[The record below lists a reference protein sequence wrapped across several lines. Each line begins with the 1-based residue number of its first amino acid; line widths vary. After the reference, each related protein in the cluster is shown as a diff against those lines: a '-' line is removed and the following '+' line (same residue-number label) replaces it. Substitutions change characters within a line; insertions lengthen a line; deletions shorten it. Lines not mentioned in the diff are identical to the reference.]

1 MQVLRCPA
9 RSLHD
14 DPTAHL
20 TYDRNNKTL
29 KLERRHSLSI
39 KLLRLVLLWALAVGV
54 VLSMGQIAYDLR
66 KESHM
71 IDSNAEQILA
81 MSQDPATQAVYS
93 LDREMA
99 MQVIGGLFEHEAVRY
114 AAIGHPDETQLA
126 SRERPLKSAPYRK
139 ITDWL
144 FGVEQQYSV
153 GLYGRAPYKEY
164 YGDLRITLD
173 TAPYGED
180 FLQSS
185 LIILLSGV
193 LRAMAMAF
201 VLYLLYHI
209 LLTRPLAGIIDRIA
223 NINPDQPGKM
233 HIPMLPGQEKNEL
246 GLWISKA
253 NELLESIE
261 RNSSRRREAEANLL
275 HMAQHDHLTGLP
287 NRSMLQEQLSRIL
300 ADAGRRQRGV
310 AVLCCGLD
318 DFKEINEQFSYQSG
332 DSLLVTVADR
342 LRANS
347 GRLGSLARLGGDQ
360 FALVQTGVG
369 EPYEAAELAQTI
381 LDDLSRPFEV
391 GEHTVS
397 LRATIGI
404 TLFPDDGDDA
414 EKLLQKAEQTMMLAK
429 ARSRNR
435 YQFYIASLDSEMRVR
450 RELDKELR
458 GALERNEF
466 HLTYQPQVSYATHE
480 VVGVEALLRWQHPE
494 RGLVPPDLFIPLAEQ
509 NGIIISIG
517 EWVLDQACKQLR
529 VWHDQGFSELRM
541 AVNLSTVQLH
551 HSELS
556 RVVTNLMQR
565 YKLPA
570 HCLEMEVT
578 ETGLMEDIAAA
589 ASHLN
594 SLKKA
599 GVLIAIDDFGT
610 GYSSLSYLRGLPLDK
625 IKIDKSFV
633 QDVLVDEDDATIV
646 RAIIQL
652 GRSLNMEVIAE
663 GVESAEQEAY
673 VIAQGCNE
681 GQGYYY
687 SRPLSPEAFEVWI
700 RQYQA
705 KAKTALNS
713 SENSSS

>member
-1 MQVLRCPA
+1 
-9 RSLHD
+9 
-14 DPTAHL
+14 
-20 TYDRNNKTL
+20 L

-39 KLLRLVLLWALAVGV
+39 KLLRLVLLWALLVGLI
-54 VLSMGQIAYDLR
+54 LSLGQIAFDLR
-66 KESHM
+66 KERQQ
-71 IDSNAEQILA
+71 IDQTAEQILA

-99 MQVIGGLFEHEAVRY
+99 LQVIGGLFEHPAVRF
-114 AAIGHPDETQLA
+114 ASIGHPDETQLA
-126 SRERPLKSAPYRK
+126 SRERPLIESPLRSV
-139 ITDWL
+139 TDWL
-144 FGVEQQYSV
+144 FGVEQHYSV
-153 GLYGRAPYKEY
+153 ALFGREPYNEY
-164 YGDLRITLD
+164 YGDLRIVLD

-185 LIILLSGV
+185 LVILVSGI
-193 LRAMAMAF
+193 LRAVAMALA
-201 VLYLLYHI
+201 LYLLYHF
-209 LLTRPLAGIIDRIA
+209 LLTKPLAGIIDRISD
-223 NINPDQPGKM
+223 INPDHPGKM
-233 HIPMLPGQEKNEL
+233 HIPMLPGQERNEL
-246 GLWISKA
+246 GLWINKA

-261 RNSSRRREAEANLL
+261 RNSNRRREAEANLL

-300 ADAGRRQRGV
+300 GDAGRRQRGV

-360 FALVQTGVG
+360 FALVQTGVS

-381 LDDLSRPFEV
+381 LDDLGRPFEI
-391 GEHTVS
+391 GDHTVS

-404 TLFPDDGDDA
+404 TLFPDDGDNA

-466 HLTYQPQVSYATHE
+466 HLVYQPQIAFDDHR
-480 VVGVEALLRWQHPE
+480 VVGVEALVRWHHPE

-509 NGIIISIG
+509 NGSIIEIG
-517 EWVLDQACKQLR
+517 EWVLDQSCRQLR
-529 VWHDQGFSELRM
+529 IWHDSGMTELRM

-556 RVVTNLMQR
+556 RVVTNLIQR
-565 YKLPA
+565 YKLPPR
-570 HCLEMEVT
+570 CLEMEVT
-578 ETGLMEDIAAA
+578 ETGLMEDISAAA
-589 ASHLN
+589 GHLN

-599 GVLIAIDDFGT
+599 GVQIAIDDFGT

-625 IKIDKSFV
+625 IKIDRSFV
-633 QDVLVDEDDATIV
+633 QDVLIDEDDATIV

-652 GRSLNMEVIAE
+652 GRSLNMQVIAE

-673 VIAQGCNE
+673 IIAQGCNE

-687 SRPLSPEAFEVWI
+687 SRPLSATAFTDWLHAYEG
-700 RQYQA
+700 A
-705 KAKTALNS
+705 SNKARR
-713 SENSSS
+713 SELS

>member
-1 MQVLRCPA
+1 
-9 RSLHD
+9 
-14 DPTAHL
+14 
-20 TYDRNNKTL
+20 L

-39 KLLRLVLLWALAVGV
+39 KLLRLVLLWALLVGLI
-54 VLSMGQIAYDLR
+54 LSLGQIAFDLR
-66 KESHM
+66 KERQQ
-71 IDSNAEQILA
+71 IDQTAEQILA

-99 MQVIGGLFEHEAVRY
+99 LQVIGGLFEHPAVRF
-114 AAIGHPDETQLA
+114 ASIGHPDETQLA
-126 SRERPLKSAPYRK
+126 SRERPLIESPLRSV
-139 ITDWL
+139 TDWL
-144 FGVEQQYSV
+144 FGVEQHYSV
-153 GLYGRAPYKEY
+153 ALFGREPYNEY
-164 YGDLRITLD
+164 YGDLRIVLD

-185 LIILLSGV
+185 LVILVSGI
-193 LRAMAMAF
+193 LRAVAMAMA
-201 VLYLLYHI
+201 LYLLYHF
-209 LLTRPLAGIIDRIA
+209 LLTKPLAGIIDRISD
-223 NINPDQPGKM
+223 INPDHPGKM
-233 HIPMLPGQEKNEL
+233 HIPMLPGQERNEL
-246 GLWISKA
+246 GLWINKA

-261 RNSSRRREAEANLL
+261 RNSNRRREAEANLL

-300 ADAGRRQRGV
+300 GDAGRRQRGV

-360 FALVQTGVG
+360 FALVQTGVS

-381 LDDLSRPFEV
+381 LDDLGRPFEI
-391 GEHTVS
+391 GDHTVS

-404 TLFPDDGDDA
+404 TLFPDDGDNA

-466 HLTYQPQVSYATHE
+466 HLVYQPQIAFDDHR
-480 VVGVEALLRWQHPE
+480 VVGVEALVRWHHPE

-509 NGIIISIG
+509 NGSIIEIG
-517 EWVLDQACKQLR
+517 EWVLDQSCRQLR
-529 VWHDQGFSELRM
+529 IWHDSGMTELRM

-556 RVVTNLMQR
+556 RVVTNLIQR
-565 YKLPA
+565 YKLPPR
-570 HCLEMEVT
+570 CLEMEVT
-578 ETGLMEDIAAA
+578 ETGLMEDISAAA
-589 ASHLN
+589 GHLN

-599 GVLIAIDDFGT
+599 GVQIAIDDFGT

-625 IKIDKSFV
+625 IKIDRSFV
-633 QDVLVDEDDATIV
+633 QDVLIDEDDATIV

-652 GRSLNMEVIAE
+652 GRSLNMQVIAE

-673 VIAQGCNE
+673 IIAQGCNE

-687 SRPLSPEAFEVWI
+687 SRPLSATAFTDWLHAYEG
-700 RQYQA
+700 A
-705 KAKTALNS
+705 SNKARR
-713 SENSSS
+713 SELS

>member
-1 MQVLRCPA
+1 MLRSRA
-9 RSLHD
+9 WSLHD
-14 DPTAHL
+14 EFSAQL

-39 KLLRLVLLWALAVGV
+39 KLLRLVLLWALVVGV
-54 VLSMGQIAYDLR
+54 VLSLGQIAYDLR
-66 KESHM
+66 KERKL

-99 MQVIGGLFEHEAVRY
+99 LQVIGGLFEHEAVRY
-114 AAIGHPDETQLA
+114 AAIGHPDESQLA
-126 SRERPLKSAPYRK
+126 SRERPLQDSPYRAL
-139 ITDWL
+139 TDWL
-144 FGVEQQYSV
+144 FGIEQQYSV
-153 GLYGRAPYKEY
+153 GLYGREPYNEY

-173 TAPYGED
+173 TAPYGDD

-201 VLYLLYHI
+201 ALYLLYHV
-209 LLTRPLAGIIDRIA
+209 LLTKPLAGIIDRIA
-223 NINPDQPGKM
+223 DINPDHPGKM

-246 GLWISKA
+246 GLWIRKA

-381 LDDLSRPFEV
+381 LDDLGRPFDL

-404 TLFPDDGDDA
+404 TLFPDDGDNA

-466 HLTYQPQVSYATHE
+466 HLTYQPQVSYETHE

-529 VWHDQGFSELRM
+529 AWHDQGFDGLRM

-565 YKLPA
+565 YQLPA

-687 SRPLSPEAFEVWI
+687 SRPLTAAAFGDWI
-700 RQYQA
+700 RQYRA
-705 KAKTALNS
+705 KPRIPRNT
-713 SENSSS
+713 SELS

>member
-1 MQVLRCPA
+1 M
-9 RSLHD
+9 
-14 DPTAHL
+14 
-20 TYDRNNKTL
+20 
-29 KLERRHSLSI
+29 
-39 KLLRLVLLWALAVGV
+39 
-54 VLSMGQIAYDLR
+54 
-66 KESHM
+66 
-71 IDSNAEQILA
+71 
-81 MSQDPATQAVYS
+81 
-93 LDREMA
+93 
-99 MQVIGGLFEHEAVRY
+99 
-114 AAIGHPDETQLA
+114 
-126 SRERPLKSAPYRK
+126 
-139 ITDWL
+139 
-144 FGVEQQYSV
+144 
-153 GLYGRAPYKEY
+153 
-164 YGDLRITLD
+164 
-173 TAPYGED
+173 
-180 FLQSS
+180 
-185 LIILLSGV
+185 
-193 LRAMAMAF
+193 
-201 VLYLLYHI
+201 
-209 LLTRPLAGIIDRIA
+209 
-223 NINPDQPGKM
+223 
-233 HIPMLPGQEKNEL
+233 
-246 GLWISKA
+246 
-253 NELLESIE
+253 
-261 RNSSRRREAEANLL
+261 
-275 HMAQHDHLTGLP
+275 
-287 NRSMLQEQLSRIL
+287 
-300 ADAGRRQRGV
+300 
-310 AVLCCGLD
+310 
-318 DFKEINEQFSYQSG
+318 
-332 DSLLVTVADR
+332 
-342 LRANS
+342 
-347 GRLGSLARLGGDQ
+347 
-360 FALVQTGVG
+360 
-369 EPYEAAELAQTI
+369 
-381 LDDLSRPFEV
+381 
-391 GEHTVS
+391 
-397 LRATIGI
+397 
-404 TLFPDDGDDA
+404 
-414 EKLLQKAEQTMMLAK
+414 
-429 ARSRNR
+429 
-435 YQFYIASLDSEMRVR
+435 
-450 RELDKELR
+450 
-458 GALERNEF
+458 
-466 HLTYQPQVSYATHE
+466 
-480 VVGVEALLRWQHPE
+480 
-494 RGLVPPDLFIPLAEQ
+494 PPDLFIPLAEQ

-578 ETGLMEDIAAA
+578 ETGLMEDIATA

>member
-1 MQVLRCPA
+1 
-9 RSLHD
+9 
-14 DPTAHL
+14 
-20 TYDRNNKTL
+20 L

-39 KLLRLVLLWALAVGV
+39 KLLRLVLLWALLVGLI
-54 VLSMGQIAYDLR
+54 LSLGQIAFDLR
-66 KESHM
+66 KERQQ
-71 IDSNAEQILA
+71 IDQTAEQILA

-99 MQVIGGLFEHEAVRY
+99 LQVIGDLFEHPAVRF
-114 AAIGHPDETQLA
+114 ASIGHPDETQLA
-126 SRERPLKSAPYRK
+126 SRERPLIESPLRSV
-139 ITDWL
+139 TDWL
-144 FGVEQQYSV
+144 FGVEQHYSV
-153 GLYGRAPYKEY
+153 ALFGREPYNEY
-164 YGDLRITLD
+164 YGDLRIVLD

-185 LIILLSGV
+185 LVILVSGI
-193 LRAMAMAF
+193 LRAVAMAMA
-201 VLYLLYHI
+201 LYLLYHF
-209 LLTRPLAGIIDRIA
+209 LLTKPLAGIIDRISD
-223 NINPDQPGKM
+223 INPDHRGKM
-233 HIPMLPGQEKNEL
+233 HIPMLPGQERNEL
-246 GLWISKA
+246 GLWINKA

-261 RNSSRRREAEANLL
+261 RNSNRRREAEANLL

-300 ADAGRRQRGV
+300 GDAGRRQRGV

-360 FALVQTGVG
+360 FALVQTGVS

-381 LDDLSRPFEV
+381 LDDLGRPFEI
-391 GEHTVS
+391 GDHTVS

-404 TLFPDDGDDA
+404 TLFPDDGDNA

-466 HLTYQPQVSYATHE
+466 HLVYQPQIAFDDHR
-480 VVGVEALLRWQHPE
+480 VVGVEALVRWHHPE

-509 NGIIISIG
+509 NGSIIEIG
-517 EWVLDQACKQLR
+517 EWVLDQSCRQLR
-529 VWHDQGFSELRM
+529 IWHDSGMTELRM

-556 RVVTNLMQR
+556 RVVTNLIQR
-565 YKLPA
+565 YKLPPR
-570 HCLEMEVT
+570 CLEMEVT
-578 ETGLMEDIAAA
+578 ETGLMEDISAAA
-589 ASHLN
+589 GHLN

-599 GVLIAIDDFGT
+599 GVQIAIDDFGT

-625 IKIDKSFV
+625 IKIDRSFV
-633 QDVLVDEDDATIV
+633 QDVLIDEDDATIV

-652 GRSLNMEVIAE
+652 GRSLNMQVIAE

-673 VIAQGCNE
+673 IIAQGCNE

-687 SRPLSPEAFEVWI
+687 SRPLSATAFTDWLHAYEG
-700 RQYQA
+700 A
-705 KAKTALNS
+705 SNKARR
-713 SENSSS
+713 SELS

>member
-1 MQVLRCPA
+1 
-9 RSLHD
+9 
-14 DPTAHL
+14 
-20 TYDRNNKTL
+20 L

-39 KLLRLVLLWALAVGV
+39 KLLRLVLLWALLVGLI
-54 VLSMGQIAYDLR
+54 LSLGQIAFDLR
-66 KESHM
+66 KERQQ
-71 IDSNAEQILA
+71 IDQTAEQILA

-99 MQVIGGLFEHEAVRY
+99 LQVIGGLFEHPAVRF
-114 AAIGHPDETQLA
+114 ASIGHPDETQLA
-126 SRERPLKSAPYRK
+126 SRERPLIESPLRSV
-139 ITDWL
+139 TDWL
-144 FGVEQQYSV
+144 FGVEQHYSV
-153 GLYGRAPYKEY
+153 ALFGREPYNEY
-164 YGDLRITLD
+164 YGDLRIVLD

-185 LIILLSGV
+185 LVILVSGI
-193 LRAMAMAF
+193 LRAVAMALA
-201 VLYLLYHI
+201 LYLLYHF
-209 LLTRPLAGIIDRIA
+209 LLTKPLAGIIDRISD
-223 NINPDQPGKM
+223 INPDHPGKM

-246 GLWISKA
+246 GLWINKA

-261 RNSSRRREAEANLL
+261 RNSNRRREAEANLL

-300 ADAGRRQRGV
+300 GDAGRRQRGV

-360 FALVQTGVG
+360 FALVQTGVS

-381 LDDLSRPFEV
+381 LDDLGRPFEI
-391 GEHTVS
+391 GDHTVS

-404 TLFPDDGDDA
+404 TLFPDDGDNA

-466 HLTYQPQVSYATHE
+466 HLVYQPQIAFDDHR
-480 VVGVEALLRWQHPE
+480 VVGVEALVRWHHPE

-509 NGIIISIG
+509 NGSIIEIG
-517 EWVLDQACKQLR
+517 EWVLDQSCRQLR
-529 VWHDQGFSELRM
+529 IWHDSGMTELRM

-556 RVVTNLMQR
+556 RVVTNLIQR
-565 YKLPA
+565 YKLPPR
-570 HCLEMEVT
+570 CLEMEVT
-578 ETGLMEDIAAA
+578 ETGLMEDISAAA
-589 ASHLN
+589 GHLN

-599 GVLIAIDDFGT
+599 GVQIAIDDFGT

-625 IKIDKSFV
+625 IKIDRSFV
-633 QDVLVDEDDATIV
+633 QDVLIDEDDATIV

-652 GRSLNMEVIAE
+652 GRSLNMQVIAE

-673 VIAQGCNE
+673 IIAQGCNE

-687 SRPLSPEAFEVWI
+687 SRPLSATAFTDWLHAYEG
-700 RQYQA
+700 A
-705 KAKTALNS
+705 SNKARR
-713 SENSSS
+713 SELS

>member
-1 MQVLRCPA
+1 M
-9 RSLHD
+9 
-14 DPTAHL
+14 
-20 TYDRNNKTL
+20 

-39 KLLRLVLLWALAVGV
+39 KLLRLVLLWALLVGLI
-54 VLSMGQIAYDLR
+54 LSLGQIAFDLR
-66 KESHM
+66 KERQQ
-71 IDSNAEQILA
+71 IDQTAEQILA

-99 MQVIGGLFEHEAVRY
+99 LQVIGGLFEHPAVRF
-114 AAIGHPDETQLA
+114 ASIGHPDETQLA
-126 SRERPLKSAPYRK
+126 SRERPLIESPLRSV
-139 ITDWL
+139 TDWL
-144 FGVEQQYSV
+144 FGVEQHYSV
-153 GLYGRAPYKEY
+153 ALFGREPYNEY
-164 YGDLRITLD
+164 YGDLRIVLD

-185 LIILLSGV
+185 LVILVSGI
-193 LRAMAMAF
+193 LRAVAMALA
-201 VLYLLYHI
+201 LYLLYHF
-209 LLTRPLAGIIDRIA
+209 LLTKPLAGIIDRISD
-223 NINPDQPGKM
+223 INPDHPGKM
-233 HIPMLPGQEKNEL
+233 HIPMLPGQERNEL
-246 GLWISKA
+246 GLWINKA

-261 RNSSRRREAEANLL
+261 RNSNRRREAEANLL

-300 ADAGRRQRGV
+300 GDAGRRQRGV

-360 FALVQTGVG
+360 FALVQTGVS

-381 LDDLSRPFEV
+381 LDDLGRPFEI
-391 GEHTVS
+391 GDHTVS

-404 TLFPDDGDDA
+404 TLFPDDGDNA

-466 HLTYQPQVSYATHE
+466 HLVYQPQIAYDDHR
-480 VVGVEALLRWQHPE
+480 VVGVEALLRWHHPE

-509 NGIIISIG
+509 NGSIIEIG
-517 EWVLDQACKQLR
+517 EWVLDQSCRQLR
-529 VWHDQGFSELRM
+529 IWHDSGMTELRM

-556 RVVTNLMQR
+556 RVVTNLIQR
-565 YKLPA
+565 YKLPPR
-570 HCLEMEVT
+570 CLEMEVT
-578 ETGLMEDIAAA
+578 ETGLMEDISAAA
-589 ASHLN
+589 GHLN

-599 GVLIAIDDFGT
+599 GVQIAIDDFGT

-625 IKIDKSFV
+625 IKIDRSFV
-633 QDVLVDEDDATIV
+633 QDVLIDEDDATIV

-652 GRSLNMEVIAE
+652 GRSLNMQVIAE

-673 VIAQGCNE
+673 IIAQGCNE

-687 SRPLSPEAFEVWI
+687 SRPLSATAFTDWLHA
-700 RQYQA
+700 YKGA
-705 KAKTALNS
+705 SNKARR
-713 SENSSS
+713 SELS

>member
-1 MQVLRCPA
+1 M
-9 RSLHD
+9 
-14 DPTAHL
+14 
-20 TYDRNNKTL
+20 

-39 KLLRLVLLWALAVGV
+39 KLLRLVLLWALVVGV

-66 KESHM
+66 KESQL

-99 MQVIGGLFEHEAVRY
+99 LQVIGGLFEHEAVRY

-126 SRERPLKSAPYRK
+126 SRERPLKDSPYRTL
-139 ITDWL
+139 TDWL

-153 GLYGRAPYKEY
+153 GLFGREPYNEY

-201 VLYLLYHI
+201 ALYLLYHI
-209 LLTRPLAGIIDRIA
+209 LLTKPLAGIIDRIA
-223 NINPDQPGKM
+223 DINPDHPGKM

-246 GLWISKA
+246 GLWIRKA

-287 NRSMLQEQLSRIL
+287 NRSMLQEQLARIL

-381 LDDLSRPFEV
+381 LDDLSRPFEL
-391 GEHTVS
+391 GDHTVS

-404 TLFPDDGDDA
+404 TLFPDDGDNA

-529 VWHDQGFSELRM
+529 EWHDQGFNELRM

-565 YKLPA
+565 YQLPA

-687 SRPLSPEAFEVWI
+687 SRPLSAAAFGDWI
-700 RQYQA
+700 VQYRA
-705 KAKTALNS
+705 ETSKTRSS
-713 SENSSS
+713 SEIS

>member
-1 MQVLRCPA
+1 
-9 RSLHD
+9 
-14 DPTAHL
+14 
-20 TYDRNNKTL
+20 L
-29 KLERRHSLSI
+29 KLERRHSLSV
-39 KLLRLVLLWALAVGV
+39 KLLRLVLLWALLVGV
-54 VLSMGQIAYDLR
+54 VLSLGQISFDLR
-66 KESHM
+66 KERQL
-71 IDSNAEQILA
+71 IDSTAEQILA

-99 MQVIGGLFEHEAVRY
+99 LQVIGGLFEHPAVRF
-114 AAIGHPDETQLA
+114 ASIGHPDETQLA
-126 SRERPLKSAPYRK
+126 SRERPLTQSPLRT

-144 FGVEQQYSV
+144 FGVEQHYSV
-153 GLYGRAPYKEY
+153 GLFGREPYNEY
-164 YGDLRITLD
+164 YGDLRIVLD
-173 TAPYGED
+173 TAHYGQD
-180 FLQSS
+180 FLQDS
-185 LIILLSGV
+185 LIILISGV
-193 LRAMAMAF
+193 LRALAMALA
-201 VLYLLYHI
+201 LYLLYHL
-209 LLTRPLAGIIDRIA
+209 LLTKPLAAIIERISD
-223 NINPDQPGKM
+223 INPDHPGKM

-246 GLWISKA
+246 GLWINKA

-287 NRSMLQEQLSRIL
+287 NRSMLQEQLGRIL

-310 AVLCCGLD
+310 AVLVCGLD

-360 FALVQTGVG
+360 FALVQTGVS

-381 LDDLSRPFEV
+381 LDDLGRTFEI
-391 GEHTVS
+391 GEHSVS

-404 TLFPDDGDDA
+404 TLFPDDGDNA

-458 GALERNEF
+458 GALDRNEF
-466 HLTYQPQVSYATHE
+466 HLVYQPQVSFDDHR
-480 VVGVEALLRWQHPE
+480 VVGVEALLRWHHPE

-509 NGIIISIG
+509 NGVIISIG
-517 EWVLDQACKQLR
+517 EWVLDQACRQLR
-529 VWHDQGFSELRM
+529 LWHDAGMSDLRM

-556 RVVTNLMQR
+556 RMVTNLIQR
-565 YKLPA
+565 YKLPPR
-570 HCLEMEVT
+570 CLEMEVT

-589 ASHLN
+589 AGHLN

-599 GVLIAIDDFGT
+599 GVQIAIDDFGT

-625 IKIDKSFV
+625 IKIDRSFV

-652 GRSLNMEVIAE
+652 GRSLNMQVIAE

-673 VIAQGCNE
+673 ITAQGCNE

-687 SRPLSPEAFEVWI
+687 SRPLSASAFNDWI
-700 RQYQA
+700 RSYNASKRQHQV
-705 KAKTALNS
+705 S
-713 SENSSS
+713 Q

>member
-1 MQVLRCPA
+1 M
-9 RSLHD
+9 
-14 DPTAHL
+14 
-20 TYDRNNKTL
+20 

-39 KLLRLVLLWALAVGV
+39 KLLRLVLLWALVVGV

-66 KESHM
+66 KERQL

-99 MQVIGGLFEHEAVRY
+99 LQVIGGLFEHQAVRY

-126 SRERPLKSAPYRK
+126 GRERPLKDAPYRTL
-139 ITDWL
+139 TDWL

-153 GLYGRAPYKEY
+153 GLYGREPYNEY

-185 LIILLSGV
+185 LIIMLSGV

-201 VLYLLYHI
+201 ALYLLYHV

-223 NINPDQPGKM
+223 DINPDHPGKM

-246 GLWISKA
+246 GLWIRKA

-261 RNSSRRREAEANLL
+261 RNSNRRREAEANLL

-381 LDDLSRPFEV
+381 LDDLSRPFEL
-391 GEHTVS
+391 GDHTVS

-404 TLFPDDGDDA
+404 TLFPDDGDNA

-529 VWHDQGFSELRM
+529 EWHDQGFKELRM

-565 YKLPA
+565 YQLPA

-687 SRPLSPEAFEVWI
+687 SRPLSADAFRDWI
-700 RQYQA
+700 VQYRA
-705 KAKTALNS
+705 RASKTRSS
-713 SENSSS
+713 SEIS

>member
-1 MQVLRCPA
+1 M
-9 RSLHD
+9 
-14 DPTAHL
+14 
-20 TYDRNNKTL
+20 
-29 KLERRHSLSI
+29 
-39 KLLRLVLLWALAVGV
+39 
-54 VLSMGQIAYDLR
+54 
-66 KESHM
+66 
-71 IDSNAEQILA
+71 
-81 MSQDPATQAVYS
+81 
-93 LDREMA
+93 
-99 MQVIGGLFEHEAVRY
+99 
-114 AAIGHPDETQLA
+114 
-126 SRERPLKSAPYRK
+126 
-139 ITDWL
+139 

-480 VVGVEALLRWQHPE
+480 FVGVEALLRWQHPE

>member
-1 MQVLRCPA
+1 
-9 RSLHD
+9 
-14 DPTAHL
+14 
-20 TYDRNNKTL
+20 L

-404 TLFPDDGDDA
+404 TLFPDNGDDA

-705 KAKTALNS
+705 KAKTAFNS

>member
-1 MQVLRCPA
+1 M
-9 RSLHD
+9 
-14 DPTAHL
+14 
-20 TYDRNNKTL
+20 

-39 KLLRLVLLWALAVGV
+39 KLLRLVLLWALVVGV

-66 KESHM
+66 KESQL

-99 MQVIGGLFEHEAVRY
+99 LQVIGGLFEHEAVRY

-126 SRERPLKSAPYRK
+126 SRERPLKDSPYRTL
-139 ITDWL
+139 TDWL

-153 GLYGRAPYKEY
+153 GLFGREPYNEY

-201 VLYLLYHI
+201 ALYLLYHI
-209 LLTRPLAGIIDRIA
+209 LLTKPLAGIIDRIA
-223 NINPDQPGKM
+223 DINPDHPGKM

-246 GLWISKA
+246 GLWIRKA

-287 NRSMLQEQLSRIL
+287 NRSMLQEQLARIL

-381 LDDLSRPFEV
+381 LDDLSRPFEL
-391 GEHTVS
+391 GDHTVS

-404 TLFPDDGDDA
+404 TLFPDDGDNA

-529 VWHDQGFSELRM
+529 EWHDQGFNELRM

-565 YKLPA
+565 YQLPA

-687 SRPLSPEAFEVWI
+687 SRPLSAAAFGDWI
-700 RQYQA
+700 VQYR
-705 KAKTALNS
+705 AKTSKTRSS
-713 SENSSS
+713 SEIS

>member
-1 MQVLRCPA
+1 M
-9 RSLHD
+9 
-14 DPTAHL
+14 
-20 TYDRNNKTL
+20 

>member
-1 MQVLRCPA
+1 
-9 RSLHD
+9 
-14 DPTAHL
+14 
-20 TYDRNNKTL
+20 L

-39 KLLRLVLLWALAVGV
+39 KLLRLVLLWALLVGLI
-54 VLSMGQIAYDLR
+54 LSLGQIAFDLR
-66 KESHM
+66 KERQQ
-71 IDSNAEQILA
+71 IDRTAEQILA

-99 MQVIGGLFEHEAVRY
+99 LQVIGGLFEHPAVRF
-114 AAIGHPDETQLA
+114 ASIGHPDETQLA
-126 SRERPLKSAPYRK
+126 SRERPLIESPLRSV
-139 ITDWL
+139 TDWL
-144 FGVEQQYSV
+144 FGVEQHYSV
-153 GLYGRAPYKEY
+153 ALFGREPYNEY
-164 YGDLRITLD
+164 YGDLRIVLD

-185 LIILLSGV
+185 LVILVSGI
-193 LRAMAMAF
+193 LRAVAMALA
-201 VLYLLYHI
+201 LYLLYHF
-209 LLTRPLAGIIDRIA
+209 LLTKPLAGIIDRISD
-223 NINPDQPGKM
+223 INPDHPGKM
-233 HIPMLPGQEKNEL
+233 HIPMLPGQERNEL
-246 GLWISKA
+246 GLWINKA

-261 RNSSRRREAEANLL
+261 RNSNRRREAEANLL

-300 ADAGRRQRGV
+300 GDAGRRQRGV

-360 FALVQTGVG
+360 FALVQTGVS

-381 LDDLSRPFEV
+381 LDDLGRPFEI
-391 GEHTVS
+391 GDHTVS

-404 TLFPDDGDDA
+404 TLFPDDGDNA

-466 HLTYQPQVSYATHE
+466 HLVYQPQIAFDDHR
-480 VVGVEALLRWQHPE
+480 VVGVEALVRWHHPE

-509 NGIIISIG
+509 NGSIIEIG
-517 EWVLDQACKQLR
+517 EWVLDQSCRQLR
-529 VWHDQGFSELRM
+529 IWHDSGMTELRM

-556 RVVTNLMQR
+556 RVVTNLIQR
-565 YKLPA
+565 YKLPPR
-570 HCLEMEVT
+570 CLEMEVT
-578 ETGLMEDIAAA
+578 ETGLMEDISAATG
-589 ASHLN
+589 HLN

-599 GVLIAIDDFGT
+599 GVQIAIDDFGT

-625 IKIDKSFV
+625 IKIDRSFV
-633 QDVLVDEDDATIV
+633 QDVLIDEDDATIV

-652 GRSLNMEVIAE
+652 GHSLNMQVIAE

-673 VIAQGCNE
+673 IIAQGCNE

-687 SRPLSPEAFEVWI
+687 SRPLSATAFTDWLHAYEG
-700 RQYQA
+700 A
-705 KAKTALNS
+705 SNKARR
-713 SENSSS
+713 SELS

>member
-1 MQVLRCPA
+1 M
-9 RSLHD
+9 
-14 DPTAHL
+14 
-20 TYDRNNKTL
+20 
-29 KLERRHSLSI
+29 KLERRHSLSV
-39 KLLRLVLLWALAVGV
+39 KLLRLVLLWALLVGV
-54 VLSMGQIAYDLR
+54 VLSLGQISFDLR
-66 KESHM
+66 KERQL
-71 IDSNAEQILA
+71 IDSTAEQILA

-99 MQVIGGLFEHEAVRY
+99 LQVIGGLFEHPAVRF
-114 AAIGHPDETQLA
+114 ASIGHPDETQLA
-126 SRERPLKSAPYRK
+126 SRERPLTQSPLRT

-144 FGVEQQYSV
+144 FGVEQHYSV
-153 GLYGRAPYKEY
+153 GLFGREPYNEY
-164 YGDLRITLD
+164 YGDLRIVLD
-173 TAPYGED
+173 TAHYGQD
-180 FLQSS
+180 FLQDS
-185 LIILLSGV
+185 LIILISGV
-193 LRAMAMAF
+193 LRALAMALA
-201 VLYLLYHI
+201 LYLLYHL
-209 LLTRPLAGIIDRIA
+209 LLTKPLAAIIERISD
-223 NINPDQPGKM
+223 INPDHPGKM

-246 GLWISKA
+246 GLWINKA

-287 NRSMLQEQLSRIL
+287 NRSMLQEQLGRIL

-310 AVLCCGLD
+310 AVLVCGLD

-360 FALVQTGVG
+360 FALVQTGVS

-381 LDDLSRPFEV
+381 LDDLGRTFEI
-391 GEHTVS
+391 GEHSVS

-404 TLFPDDGDDA
+404 TLFPDDGDNA

-458 GALERNEF
+458 GALDRNEF
-466 HLTYQPQVSYATHE
+466 HLVYQPQVSFDDHR
-480 VVGVEALLRWQHPE
+480 VVGVEALLRWHHPE

-509 NGIIISIG
+509 NGVIISIG
-517 EWVLDQACKQLR
+517 EWVLDQACRQLR
-529 VWHDQGFSELRM
+529 LWHDAGMSDLRM

-556 RVVTNLMQR
+556 RMVTNLIQR
-565 YKLPA
+565 YKLPPR
-570 HCLEMEVT
+570 CLEMEVT

-589 ASHLN
+589 AGHLN

-599 GVLIAIDDFGT
+599 GVQIAIDDFGT

-625 IKIDKSFV
+625 IKIDRSFV

-652 GRSLNMEVIAE
+652 GRSLNMQVIAE

-673 VIAQGCNE
+673 ITAQGCNE

-687 SRPLSPEAFEVWI
+687 SRPLSASAFNDWI
-700 RQYQA
+700 RSYNASKRQHQV
-705 KAKTALNS
+705 S
-713 SENSSS
+713 Q

>member
-1 MQVLRCPA
+1 M
-9 RSLHD
+9 
-14 DPTAHL
+14 
-20 TYDRNNKTL
+20 

-404 TLFPDDGDDA
+404 SLFPDDGDDA

>member
-1 MQVLRCPA
+1 M
-9 RSLHD
+9 
-14 DPTAHL
+14 
-20 TYDRNNKTL
+20 

-39 KLLRLVLLWALAVGV
+39 KLLRLVLLWALLVGLI
-54 VLSMGQIAYDLR
+54 LSLGQIAFDLR
-66 KESHM
+66 KEREQ
-71 IDSNAEQILA
+71 IDQTAEQILA

-99 MQVIGGLFEHEAVRY
+99 LQVIGGLFEHPAVRF
-114 AAIGHPDETQLA
+114 ASIGHPDETQLA
-126 SRERPLKSAPYRK
+126 SRERPLLETPLRSV
-139 ITDWL
+139 TDWL
-144 FGVEQQYSV
+144 FGVEQHYSV
-153 GLYGRAPYKEY
+153 ALFGREPYKEY
-164 YGDLRITLD
+164 YGDLRIVLD

-185 LIILLSGV
+185 LIILFSGV
-193 LRAMAMAF
+193 LRAVAMALA
-201 VLYLLYHI
+201 LYLLYHF
-209 LLTRPLAGIIDRIA
+209 LLTKPLSGIIERISD
-223 NINPDQPGKM
+223 INPDHPGKM

-246 GLWISKA
+246 GLWINKA

-261 RNSSRRREAEANLL
+261 RNSNRRREAEANLL

-300 ADAGRRQRGV
+300 GDAGRRQRGV

-360 FALVQTGVG
+360 FALVQTGVS

-381 LDDLSRPFEV
+381 LDDLGRPFQI
-391 GEHTVS
+391 GDHTVS

-404 TLFPDDGDDA
+404 TLFPDDGDNA

-466 HLTYQPQVSYATHE
+466 HLVYQPQIAFDDHR
-480 VVGVEALLRWQHPE
+480 VVGVEALLRWHHPE

-509 NGIIISIG
+509 NGSIIQIG
-517 EWVLDQACKQLR
+517 EWVLDQSCRQLR
-529 VWHDQGFSELRM
+529 IWHDSGMTDLRM

-556 RVVTNLMQR
+556 HVVTNLIQR
-565 YKLPA
+565 YNLPPR
-570 HCLEMEVT
+570 CLEMEVT
-578 ETGLMEDIAAA
+578 ETGLMEDISAA

-599 GVLIAIDDFGT
+599 GVQIAIDDFGT

-625 IKIDKSFV
+625 IKIDRSFV

-652 GRSLNMEVIAE
+652 GRSLNMQVIAE

-673 VIAQGCNE
+673 IIAQGCNE

-687 SRPLSPEAFEVWI
+687 SRPLSATAFTDWLHAYEGTGK
-700 RQYQA
+700 
-705 KAKTALNS
+705 KARR
-713 SENSSS
+713 SELS

>member
-1 MQVLRCPA
+1 M
-9 RSLHD
+9 
-14 DPTAHL
+14 
-20 TYDRNNKTL
+20 

-39 KLLRLVLLWALAVGV
+39 KLLRLVLLWALLVGLI
-54 VLSMGQIAYDLR
+54 LSLGQIAFDLR
-66 KESHM
+66 KERQQ
-71 IDSNAEQILA
+71 IDQTAEQILA

-99 MQVIGGLFEHEAVRY
+99 LQVIGGLFEHPAVRF
-114 AAIGHPDETQLA
+114 ASIGHPDETQLA
-126 SRERPLKSAPYRK
+126 SRERPLIESPLRSV
-139 ITDWL
+139 TDWL
-144 FGVEQQYSV
+144 FGVEQHYSV
-153 GLYGRAPYKEY
+153 ALFGREPYNEY
-164 YGDLRITLD
+164 YGDLRIVLD

-185 LIILLSGV
+185 LVILVSGI
-193 LRAMAMAF
+193 LRAVAMALA
-201 VLYLLYHI
+201 LYLLYHF
-209 LLTRPLAGIIDRIA
+209 LLTKPLAGIIDRISD
-223 NINPDQPGKM
+223 INPDHPGKM
-233 HIPMLPGQEKNEL
+233 HIPMLPGQERNEL
-246 GLWISKA
+246 GLWINKA

-261 RNSSRRREAEANLL
+261 RNSNRQREAEANLL

-300 ADAGRRQRGV
+300 GDAGRRQRGV

-360 FALVQTGVG
+360 FALVQTGVS

-381 LDDLSRPFEV
+381 LDDLGRPFEI
-391 GEHTVS
+391 GDHTVS

-404 TLFPDDGDDA
+404 TLFPDDGDNA

-466 HLTYQPQVSYATHE
+466 HLVYQPQIAFDDHR
-480 VVGVEALLRWQHPE
+480 VVGVEALVRWHHPE

-509 NGIIISIG
+509 NGSIIEIG
-517 EWVLDQACKQLR
+517 EWVLDQSCRQLR
-529 VWHDQGFSELRM
+529 IWHDSGMTELRM

-556 RVVTNLMQR
+556 RVVTNLIQR
-565 YKLPA
+565 YKLPPR
-570 HCLEMEVT
+570 CLEMEVT
-578 ETGLMEDIAAA
+578 ETGLMEDISAAA
-589 ASHLN
+589 GHLN

-599 GVLIAIDDFGT
+599 GVQIAIDDFGT

-625 IKIDKSFV
+625 IKIDRSFV
-633 QDVLVDEDDATIV
+633 QDVLIDEDDATIV

-652 GRSLNMEVIAE
+652 GRSLNMQVIAE

-673 VIAQGCNE
+673 IIAQGCNE

-687 SRPLSPEAFEVWI
+687 SRPLSATAFTDWLHAYEG
-700 RQYQA
+700 A
-705 KAKTALNS
+705 SNKARR
-713 SENSSS
+713 SELS

>member
-1 MQVLRCPA
+1 M
-9 RSLHD
+9 
-14 DPTAHL
+14 
-20 TYDRNNKTL
+20 

-39 KLLRLVLLWALAVGV
+39 KLLRLVLLWALMVGLI
-54 VLSMGQIAYDLR
+54 LSLGQIAFDLR
-66 KESHM
+66 KERQQ
-71 IDSNAEQILA
+71 IDQTAEQILA

-99 MQVIGGLFEHEAVRY
+99 LQVIGGLFEHPAVRF
-114 AAIGHPDETQLA
+114 ASIGHPDETQLA
-126 SRERPLKSAPYRK
+126 SRERPLIESPLRSV
-139 ITDWL
+139 TDWL
-144 FGVEQQYSV
+144 FGVEQHYSV
-153 GLYGRAPYKEY
+153 ALFGREPYNEY
-164 YGDLRITLD
+164 YGDLRIVLD

-185 LIILLSGV
+185 LVILVSGI
-193 LRAMAMAF
+193 LRAVAMALA
-201 VLYLLYHI
+201 LYLLYHF
-209 LLTRPLAGIIDRIA
+209 LLTKPLAGIIDRISD
-223 NINPDQPGKM
+223 INPDHPGKM
-233 HIPMLPGQEKNEL
+233 HIPMLPGQERNEL
-246 GLWISKA
+246 GLWINKA

-261 RNSSRRREAEANLL
+261 RNSNRRREAEANLL

-300 ADAGRRQRGV
+300 GDAGRRQRGV

-360 FALVQTGVG
+360 FALVQTGVS

-381 LDDLSRPFEV
+381 LDDLGRPFEI
-391 GEHTVS
+391 GDHTVS

-404 TLFPDDGDDA
+404 TLFPDDGDNA

-466 HLTYQPQVSYATHE
+466 HLVYQPQIAYDDHR
-480 VVGVEALLRWQHPE
+480 VVGVEALLRWHHPE

-509 NGIIISIG
+509 NGSIIEIG
-517 EWVLDQACKQLR
+517 EWVLDQSCRQLR
-529 VWHDQGFSELRM
+529 IWHDSGMTELRM

-556 RVVTNLMQR
+556 RVVTNLIQR
-565 YKLPA
+565 YKLPPR
-570 HCLEMEVT
+570 CLEMEVT
-578 ETGLMEDIAAA
+578 ETGLMEDISAAA
-589 ASHLN
+589 GHLN

-599 GVLIAIDDFGT
+599 GVQIAIDDFGT

-625 IKIDKSFV
+625 IKIDRSFV
-633 QDVLVDEDDATIV
+633 QDVLIDEDDATIV

-652 GRSLNMEVIAE
+652 GRSLNMQVIAE

-673 VIAQGCNE
+673 IIAQGCNE

-687 SRPLSPEAFEVWI
+687 SRPLSATAFTDWLHAYEG
-700 RQYQA
+700 A
-705 KAKTALNS
+705 SNKARR
-713 SENSSS
+713 SELS

>member
-1 MQVLRCPA
+1 M
-9 RSLHD
+9 
-14 DPTAHL
+14 
-20 TYDRNNKTL
+20 

-687 SRPLSPEAFEVWI
+687 SRPLSPEDFEVWI

>member
-1 MQVLRCPA
+1 
-9 RSLHD
+9 
-14 DPTAHL
+14 
-20 TYDRNNKTL
+20 L

-705 KAKTALNS
+705 KAKTAFNS

>member
-1 MQVLRCPA
+1 M
-9 RSLHD
+9 
-14 DPTAHL
+14 
-20 TYDRNNKTL
+20 

-39 KLLRLVLLWALAVGV
+39 KLLRLVLLWALLVGLI
-54 VLSMGQIAYDLR
+54 LSLGQIAFDLR
-66 KESHM
+66 KERQQ
-71 IDSNAEQILA
+71 IDQTAEQILA

-99 MQVIGGLFEHEAVRY
+99 LQVIGGLFEPPAVRF
-114 AAIGHPDETQLA
+114 ASIGHPDETQLA
-126 SRERPLKSAPYRK
+126 SRERPLIESPLRSV
-139 ITDWL
+139 TDWL
-144 FGVEQQYSV
+144 FGVEQHYSV
-153 GLYGRAPYKEY
+153 ALFGREPYNEY
-164 YGDLRITLD
+164 YGDLRIVLD

-185 LIILLSGV
+185 LVILVSGI
-193 LRAMAMAF
+193 LRAVAMALA
-201 VLYLLYHI
+201 LYLLYHF
-209 LLTRPLAGIIDRIA
+209 LLTKPLAGIIDRISD
-223 NINPDQPGKM
+223 INPDHPGKM
-233 HIPMLPGQEKNEL
+233 HIPMLPGQERNEL
-246 GLWISKA
+246 GLWINKA

-261 RNSSRRREAEANLL
+261 RNSNRRREAEANLL

-300 ADAGRRQRGV
+300 GDAGRRQRGV

-360 FALVQTGVG
+360 FALVQTGVS

-381 LDDLSRPFEV
+381 LDDLGRPFEI
-391 GEHTVS
+391 GDHTVS

-404 TLFPDDGDDA
+404 TLFPDDGDNA

-466 HLTYQPQVSYATHE
+466 HLVYQPQIAFDDHR
-480 VVGVEALLRWQHPE
+480 VVGVEALVRWHHPE

-509 NGIIISIG
+509 NGSIIEIG
-517 EWVLDQACKQLR
+517 EWVLDQSCRQLR
-529 VWHDQGFSELRM
+529 IWHDSGMTELRM

-556 RVVTNLMQR
+556 RVVTNLIQR
-565 YKLPA
+565 YKLPPR
-570 HCLEMEVT
+570 CLEMEVT
-578 ETGLMEDIAAA
+578 ETGLMEDISAAA
-589 ASHLN
+589 GHLN

-599 GVLIAIDDFGT
+599 GVQIAIDDFGT

-625 IKIDKSFV
+625 IKIDRSFV
-633 QDVLVDEDDATIV
+633 QDVLIDEDDATIV

-652 GRSLNMEVIAE
+652 GRSLNMQVIAE

-673 VIAQGCNE
+673 IIAQGCNE

-687 SRPLSPEAFEVWI
+687 SRPLSATAFTDWLHA
-700 RQYQA
+700 YKGA
-705 KAKTALNS
+705 SNKARR
-713 SENSSS
+713 SELS

>member
-1 MQVLRCPA
+1 M
-9 RSLHD
+9 
-14 DPTAHL
+14 
-20 TYDRNNKTL
+20 

-39 KLLRLVLLWALAVGV
+39 KLLRLVLLWALLVGLI
-54 VLSMGQIAYDLR
+54 LSLGQIAFDLR
-66 KESHM
+66 KERQQ
-71 IDSNAEQILA
+71 IDQTAEQILA

-99 MQVIGGLFEHEAVRY
+99 LQVIGGLFEHPAVRF
-114 AAIGHPDETQLA
+114 ASIGHPDETQLA
-126 SRERPLKSAPYRK
+126 SRERPLIESPLRSV
-139 ITDWL
+139 TDWL
-144 FGVEQQYSV
+144 FGVEQHYSV
-153 GLYGRAPYKEY
+153 ALFGREPYNEY
-164 YGDLRITLD
+164 YGDLRIVLD

-185 LIILLSGV
+185 LVILVSGI
-193 LRAMAMAF
+193 LRAVAMALA
-201 VLYLLYHI
+201 LYLLYHF
-209 LLTRPLAGIIDRIA
+209 LLTKPLAGIIDRISD
-223 NINPDQPGKM
+223 INPDHPGKM

-246 GLWISKA
+246 GLWINKA

-261 RNSSRRREAEANLL
+261 RNSNRRREAEANLL

-300 ADAGRRQRGV
+300 GDAGRRQRGV

-360 FALVQTGVG
+360 FALVQTGVS

-381 LDDLSRPFEV
+381 LDDLGRPFEI
-391 GEHTVS
+391 GDHTVS

-404 TLFPDDGDDA
+404 TLFPDDGDNA

-466 HLTYQPQVSYATHE
+466 HLVYQPQIAFDDHR
-480 VVGVEALLRWQHPE
+480 VVGVEALVRWHHPE

-509 NGIIISIG
+509 NGSIIEIG
-517 EWVLDQACKQLR
+517 EWVLDQSCRQLR
-529 VWHDQGFSELRM
+529 IWHDSGMTELRM

-556 RVVTNLMQR
+556 RVVTNLIQR
-565 YKLPA
+565 YKLPPR
-570 HCLEMEVT
+570 CLEMEVT
-578 ETGLMEDIAAA
+578 ETGLMEDISAAA
-589 ASHLN
+589 GHLN

-599 GVLIAIDDFGT
+599 GVQIAIDDFGT

-625 IKIDKSFV
+625 IKIDRSFV
-633 QDVLVDEDDATIV
+633 QDVLIDEDDATIV

-652 GRSLNMEVIAE
+652 GRSLNMQVIAE

-673 VIAQGCNE
+673 IIAQGCNE

-687 SRPLSPEAFEVWI
+687 SRPLSATAFTDWLHAYEG
-700 RQYQA
+700 A
-705 KAKTALNS
+705 SNKARR
-713 SENSSS
+713 SELS

>member
-1 MQVLRCPA
+1 M
-9 RSLHD
+9 
-14 DPTAHL
+14 
-20 TYDRNNKTL
+20 

-39 KLLRLVLLWALAVGV
+39 KLLRLVLLWALVVGV

-66 KESHM
+66 KESTL

-99 MQVIGGLFEHEAVRY
+99 LQVIGGLFEHEAVRY

-126 SRERPLKSAPYRK
+126 SRERPLRDASYRTL
-139 ITDWL
+139 TDWL
-144 FGVEQQYSV
+144 FGIEQQYSI
-153 GLYGRAPYKEY
+153 GLYGREPYNEY
-164 YGDLRITLD
+164 YGDLQITLD
-173 TAPYGED
+173 TAPYGKD

-201 VLYLLYHI
+201 ALYMLYHI
-209 LLTRPLAGIIDRIA
+209 LLTKPLASIIDHIA
-223 NINPDQPGKM
+223 DINPDHPGKM
-233 HIPMLPGQEKNEL
+233 HIPMLRGQEKNEL
-246 GLWISKA
+246 GLWIRKA

-275 HMAQHDHLTGLP
+275 HLSQHDHLTGLP
-287 NRSMLQEQLSRIL
+287 NRTLLQEQLTRIL

-332 DSLLVTVADR
+332 DSLLITVADR

-381 LDDLSRPFEV
+381 LDDLSRPIEI
-391 GEHTVS
+391 GELTVS

-466 HLTYQPQVSYATHE
+466 HLAYQPQVSYATHE

-509 NGIIISIG
+509 NGIIINIG

-529 VWHDQGFSELRM
+529 VWHDQGLTGLRI

-565 YKLPA
+565 YQLPA
-570 HCLEMEVT
+570 HCLELEVT

-594 SLKKA
+594 SLKKI

-633 QDVLVDEDDATIV
+633 QDVLLDEDDATIV

-687 SRPLSPEAFEVWI
+687 SRPLSAAAFDIWI
-700 RQYQA
+700 RQYQ
-705 KAKTALNS
+705 TSTLDVRNS
-713 SENSSS
+713 SKIS

>member
-1 MQVLRCPA
+1 M
-9 RSLHD
+9 
-14 DPTAHL
+14 
-20 TYDRNNKTL
+20 

-39 KLLRLVLLWALAVGV
+39 KLLRLVLLWALLVGLI
-54 VLSMGQIAYDLR
+54 LSLGQIAFDLR
-66 KESHM
+66 KERQQ
-71 IDSNAEQILA
+71 IDQTAEQILA

-99 MQVIGGLFEHEAVRY
+99 LQVIGGLFEHPAVRF
-114 AAIGHPDETQLA
+114 ASIGHPDETQLA
-126 SRERPLKSAPYRK
+126 SRERPLVESPLRSV
-139 ITDWL
+139 TDWL
-144 FGVEQQYSV
+144 FGVEQHYSV
-153 GLYGRAPYKEY
+153 ALFGREPYNEY
-164 YGDLRITLD
+164 YGDLRIVLD

-185 LIILLSGV
+185 LVILVSGI
-193 LRAMAMAF
+193 LRAVAMALA
-201 VLYLLYHI
+201 LYLLYHF
-209 LLTRPLAGIIDRIA
+209 LLTKPLAGIIDRISD
-223 NINPDQPGKM
+223 INPDHPGKM
-233 HIPMLPGQEKNEL
+233 HIPMLPGQERNEL
-246 GLWISKA
+246 GLWINKA

-261 RNSSRRREAEANLL
+261 RNSNRRREAEANLL

-300 ADAGRRQRGV
+300 GDAGRRQRGV

-360 FALVQTGVG
+360 FALVQTGVS

-381 LDDLSRPFEV
+381 LDDLGRPFEI
-391 GEHTVS
+391 GDHTVS

-404 TLFPDDGDDA
+404 TLFPDDGDNA

-466 HLTYQPQVSYATHE
+466 HLVYQPQIAYDDHR
-480 VVGVEALLRWQHPE
+480 VVGVEALLRWHHPE

-509 NGIIISIG
+509 NGSIIEIG
-517 EWVLDQACKQLR
+517 EWVLDQSCRQLR
-529 VWHDQGFSELRM
+529 IWHDSGMTELRM

-556 RVVTNLMQR
+556 RVVTNLIQR
-565 YKLPA
+565 YKLPPR
-570 HCLEMEVT
+570 CLEMEVT
-578 ETGLMEDIAAA
+578 ETGLMEDISAAA
-589 ASHLN
+589 GHLN

-599 GVLIAIDDFGT
+599 GVQIAIDDFGT

-625 IKIDKSFV
+625 IKIDRSFV
-633 QDVLVDEDDATIV
+633 QDVLIDEDDATIV

-652 GRSLNMEVIAE
+652 GRSLNMQVIAE

-673 VIAQGCNE
+673 IIAQGCNE

-687 SRPLSPEAFEVWI
+687 SRPLSATAFTDWLHAYEG
-700 RQYQA
+700 A
-705 KAKTALNS
+705 SNKARR
-713 SENSSS
+713 SELS

>member
-1 MQVLRCPA
+1 M
-9 RSLHD
+9 
-14 DPTAHL
+14 
-20 TYDRNNKTL
+20 

-39 KLLRLVLLWALAVGV
+39 KLLRLVLLWALLVGLI
-54 VLSMGQIAYDLR
+54 LSLGQIAFDLR
-66 KESHM
+66 KERQQ
-71 IDSNAEQILA
+71 IDQTAEQILA

-99 MQVIGGLFEHEAVRY
+99 LQVIGGLFEHPAVRF
-114 AAIGHPDETQLA
+114 ASIGHPDETQLA
-126 SRERPLKSAPYRK
+126 SRERPLIESPLRSV
-139 ITDWL
+139 TDWL
-144 FGVEQQYSV
+144 FGVEQHYSV
-153 GLYGRAPYKEY
+153 ALFGREPYNEY
-164 YGDLRITLD
+164 YGDLRIVLD

-185 LIILLSGV
+185 LVILVSGI
-193 LRAMAMAF
+193 LRAVAMALA
-201 VLYLLYHI
+201 LYLLYHF
-209 LLTRPLAGIIDRIA
+209 LLTKPLAGIIDRISD
-223 NINPDQPGKM
+223 INPDHPGKM
-233 HIPMLPGQEKNEL
+233 HIPMLPGQERNEL
-246 GLWISKA
+246 GLWINKA

-261 RNSSRRREAEANLL
+261 RNSNRQREAEANLL

-300 ADAGRRQRGV
+300 GDAGRRQRGV

-360 FALVQTGVG
+360 FALVQTGVS

-381 LDDLSRPFEV
+381 LDDLGRPFEI
-391 GEHTVS
+391 GDHTVS

-404 TLFPDDGDDA
+404 TLFPDDGDNA

-466 HLTYQPQVSYATHE
+466 HLVYQPQIAFDDHR
-480 VVGVEALLRWQHPE
+480 VVGVEALVRWHHPE

-509 NGIIISIG
+509 NGSIIEIG
-517 EWVLDQACKQLR
+517 EWVLDQSCRQLR
-529 VWHDQGFSELRM
+529 IWHDSGMTELRM

-556 RVVTNLMQR
+556 RVVTNLIQR
-565 YKLPA
+565 YKLPPR
-570 HCLEMEVT
+570 CLEMEVT
-578 ETGLMEDIAAA
+578 ETGLMEDISAAA
-589 ASHLN
+589 GHLN

-599 GVLIAIDDFGT
+599 GVQIAIDDFGT

-625 IKIDKSFV
+625 IKIDRSFV
-633 QDVLVDEDDATIV
+633 QDVLIDEDDATIV

-652 GRSLNMEVIAE
+652 GRSLNMQVIAE

-673 VIAQGCNE
+673 IIAQGCNE

-687 SRPLSPEAFEVWI
+687 GRPLSATAFTDWLHAYEG
-700 RQYQA
+700 A
-705 KAKTALNS
+705 SNKARR
-713 SENSSS
+713 SELS

>member
-1 MQVLRCPA
+1 
-9 RSLHD
+9 
-14 DPTAHL
+14 
-20 TYDRNNKTL
+20 L

-39 KLLRLVLLWALAVGV
+39 KLLRLVLLWALLVGV
-54 VLSMGQIAYDLR
+54 VLSFAQILYDLR
-66 KESHM
+66 QERNL
-71 IDSNAEQILA
+71 IDSTAAQILA
-81 MSQDPATQAVYS
+81 MSRDPATQAVYS

-99 MQVIGGLFEHEAVRY
+99 LQVIEGLFEHHAVRF
-114 AAIGHPDETQLA
+114 AAIGHPDEPPLA
-126 SRERPLKSAPYRK
+126 SRESPLASTPYRA

-144 FGVEQQYSV
+144 FGVEQSYSIE
-153 GLYGRAPYKEY
+153 LFGRAPYNEY
-164 YGDLRITLD
+164 YGDLRLTLD
-173 TAPYGED
+173 TAPYGNE
-180 FLQSS
+180 FLQRS
-185 LIILLSGV
+185 LIIMISGM
-193 LRAMAMAF
+193 LRAVAMAM
-201 VLYLLYHI
+201 VLYLLYHL
-209 LLTRPLAGIIDRIA
+209 LLTKPLSRIIAHIA
-223 NINPDQPGKM
+223 DINPDQPGKM
-233 HIPMLPGQEKNEL
+233 HIPMIAGQEKNEL
-246 GLWISKA
+246 GIWISKA
-253 NELLESIE
+253 NELLDSIE
-261 RNSSRRREAEANLL
+261 RNHHRRREAEANLL
-275 HMAQHDHLTGLP
+275 RMAQHDNLTGLP

-300 ADAGRRQRGV
+300 TDAGRRQRGV

-318 DFKEINEQFSYQSG
+318 DFKEVNEQFSYHSG
-332 DSLLVTVADR
+332 DSLLVAVADR

-360 FALVQTGVG
+360 FALIQTGIN

-381 LDDLSRPFEV
+381 LDDLGRPFEL
-391 GEHTVS
+391 GGHNIS

-404 TLFPDDGDDA
+404 TLFPDDGDNA

-450 RELDKELR
+450 RELDKDLR

-466 HLTYQPQVSYATHE
+466 HLVYQPQISYTTHR
-480 VVGVEALLRWQHPE
+480 VVGVEALIRWQHPE

-509 NGIIISIG
+509 NGCIINIG
-517 EWVLDQACKQLR
+517 EWVLDRACQQLR
-529 VWHDQGFSELRM
+529 EWRDAGFTELRM

-565 YKLPA
+565 YGLPE
-570 HCLEMEVT
+570 HSLELEVT

-589 ASHLN
+589 AGHLTK
-594 SLKKA
+594 LKKA

-633 QDVLVDEDDATIV
+633 LDVLVDEDDATIV

-673 VIAQGCNE
+673 IVAQGCSE

-687 SRPLSPEAFEVWI
+687 SKPLSATVIADWM
-700 RQYQA
+700 RQYNNKESVTDRAQR
-705 KAKTALNS
+705 T
-713 SENSSS
+713 

>member
-1 MQVLRCPA
+1 M
-9 RSLHD
+9 
-14 DPTAHL
+14 
-20 TYDRNNKTL
+20 

-39 KLLRLVLLWALAVGV
+39 KLLRLVLLWALLVGL
-54 VLSMGQIAYDLR
+54 VLSLGQIAFDWR
-66 KESHM
+66 KERQQ
-71 IDSNAEQILA
+71 INRTAEQILA

-99 MQVIGGLFEHEAVRY
+99 LQVIGGLFEHPAVRF
-114 AAIGHPDETQLA
+114 ASIGHPDETQLA
-126 SRERPLKSAPYRK
+126 SRERPLADSPVRGV
-139 ITDWL
+139 TDWL
-144 FGVEQQYSV
+144 FGVEQHYSV
-153 GLYGRAPYKEY
+153 GLFGREPYNEY
-164 YGDLRITLD
+164 YGDLRIVLD

-180 FLQSS
+180 FLESS

-193 LRAMAMAF
+193 LRAIAMALA
-201 VLYLLYHI
+201 LYLLYYL
-209 LLTRPLAGIIDRIA
+209 LLTKPLAGIISRISD
-223 NINPDQPGKM
+223 INPDHPGKM

-246 GLWISKA
+246 GLWINKA

-261 RNSSRRREAEANLL
+261 RNSNRRREAEANLL

-300 ADAGRRQRGV
+300 GDAGRRQRGV

-360 FALVQTGVG
+360 FALIQTGVN

-381 LDDLSRPFEV
+381 LDDLGRPFEI
-391 GEHTVS
+391 GGHTVS

-404 TLFPDDGDDA
+404 TLFPDDGDNA

-466 HLTYQPQVSYATHE
+466 HLVYQPQVAFDDYR
-480 VVGVEALLRWQHPE
+480 VVGVEALLRWHHPE

-509 NGIIISIG
+509 NGCIIEIG
-517 EWVLDQACKQLR
+517 EWVLDQACRQLR
-529 VWHDQGFSELRM
+529 IWHDSGLTDLRM

-556 RVVTNLMQR
+556 RIVTNLIQR
-565 YKLPA
+565 YKLPPR
-570 HCLEMEVT
+570 CLEMEVT
-578 ETGLMEDIAAA
+578 ETGLMEDISAAA
-589 ASHLN
+589 GHLN

-599 GVLIAIDDFGT
+599 GVQIAIDDFGT

-625 IKIDKSFV
+625 IKIDRSFV

-673 VIAQGCNE
+673 IIAQGCNE

-687 SRPLSPEAFEVWI
+687 SRPLSATAFTDWVHS
-700 RQYQA
+700 YSGGQA
-705 KAKTALNS
+705 RR
-713 SENSSS
+713 SELS

>member
-1 MQVLRCPA
+1 M
-9 RSLHD
+9 
-14 DPTAHL
+14 
-20 TYDRNNKTL
+20 

-39 KLLRLVLLWALAVGV
+39 KLLRLVLLWALLVGL
-54 VLSMGQIAYDLR
+54 VLSLGQIAFDLR
-66 KESHM
+66 KERQQ
-71 IDSNAEQILA
+71 IDRTAEQILA

-99 MQVIGGLFEHEAVRY
+99 LQVIGGLFEHPAVRF
-114 AAIGHPDETQLA
+114 ASIGHPDETQLA
-126 SRERPLKSAPYRK
+126 SRERPLVDSPVRG

-144 FGVEQQYSV
+144 FGVEQHYSV
-153 GLYGRAPYKEY
+153 GLFGREPYNEY
-164 YGDLRITLD
+164 YGDLRIVLD
-173 TAPYGED
+173 TAPYGQD
-180 FLQSS
+180 FLESS
-185 LIILLSGV
+185 LIILLSGI
-193 LRAMAMAF
+193 LRAVAMALA
-201 VLYLLYHI
+201 LYLLYYL
-209 LLTRPLAGIIDRIA
+209 LLTKPLAGIISRISD
-223 NINPDQPGKM
+223 INPDHPGKM

-246 GLWISKA
+246 GLWINKA

-261 RNSSRRREAEANLL
+261 RNSNRRREAEANLL

-300 ADAGRRQRGV
+300 SDAGRRQRGV

-360 FALVQTGVG
+360 FALVQTGVN

-381 LDDLSRPFEV
+381 LDDLGRPFEI

-404 TLFPDDGDDA
+404 TLFPDDGDNA

-466 HLTYQPQVSYATHE
+466 HLVYQPQVAFDDYR
-480 VVGVEALLRWQHPE
+480 VVGVEALLRWHHPE

-509 NGIIISIG
+509 NGSIIEIG
-517 EWVLDQACKQLR
+517 EWVLDQACRQLR
-529 VWHDQGFSELRM
+529 IWHDSGMSDLRM

-556 RVVTNLMQR
+556 RIVTNLIQR
-565 YKLPA
+565 YKLPPR
-570 HCLEMEVT
+570 CLEMEVT
-578 ETGLMEDIAAA
+578 ETGLMEDISAAA
-589 ASHLN
+589 GHLN

-599 GVLIAIDDFGT
+599 GVQIAIDDFGT

-625 IKIDKSFV
+625 IKIDRSFV

-673 VIAQGCNE
+673 IIAQGCNE

-687 SRPLSPEAFEVWI
+687 SRPLSATAFTEWVHS
-700 RQYQA
+700 YSGG
-705 KAKTALNS
+705 KARR
-713 SENSSS
+713 SELS

>member
-1 MQVLRCPA
+1 M
-9 RSLHD
+9 
-14 DPTAHL
+14 
-20 TYDRNNKTL
+20 

-39 KLLRLVLLWALAVGV
+39 KLLRLVLLWALLVGLI
-54 VLSMGQIAYDLR
+54 LSLGQIAFDLR
-66 KESHM
+66 KERQQ
-71 IDSNAEQILA
+71 IDQTAEQILA

-99 MQVIGGLFEHEAVRY
+99 LQVIGGLFEHPAVRF
-114 AAIGHPDETQLA
+114 ASIGHPDEAQLA
-126 SRERPLKSAPYRK
+126 SRERPLIESPLRSV
-139 ITDWL
+139 TDWL
-144 FGVEQQYSV
+144 FGVEQHYSV
-153 GLYGRAPYKEY
+153 ALFGREPYNEY
-164 YGDLRITLD
+164 YGDLRIVLD

-185 LIILLSGV
+185 LVILVSGI
-193 LRAMAMAF
+193 LRAVAMALA
-201 VLYLLYHI
+201 LYLLYHF
-209 LLTRPLAGIIDRIA
+209 LLTKPLAGIIDRISD
-223 NINPDQPGKM
+223 INPDHPGKM
-233 HIPMLPGQEKNEL
+233 HIPMLPGQERNEL
-246 GLWISKA
+246 GLWINKA

-261 RNSSRRREAEANLL
+261 RNSNRRREAEANLL

-300 ADAGRRQRGV
+300 GDAGRRQRGV

-360 FALVQTGVG
+360 FALVQTGVS

-381 LDDLSRPFEV
+381 LDDLGRPFEI
-391 GEHTVS
+391 GDHTVS

-404 TLFPDDGDDA
+404 TLFPDDGDNA

-466 HLTYQPQVSYATHE
+466 HLVYQPQIAFDDHR
-480 VVGVEALLRWQHPE
+480 VVGVEALVRWHHPE

-509 NGIIISIG
+509 NGSIIEIG
-517 EWVLDQACKQLR
+517 EWVLDQSCRQLR
-529 VWHDQGFSELRM
+529 IWHDSGMTELRM

-556 RVVTNLMQR
+556 RVVTNLIQR
-565 YKLPA
+565 YKLPPR
-570 HCLEMEVT
+570 CLEMEVT
-578 ETGLMEDIAAA
+578 ETGLMEDISAAA
-589 ASHLN
+589 GHLN

-599 GVLIAIDDFGT
+599 GVQIAIDDFGT

-625 IKIDKSFV
+625 IKIDRSFV
-633 QDVLVDEDDATIV
+633 QDVLIDEDDATIV

-652 GRSLNMEVIAE
+652 GRSLNMQVIAE

-673 VIAQGCNE
+673 IIAQGCNE

-687 SRPLSPEAFEVWI
+687 SRPLSATAFTDWLHAYEG
-700 RQYQA
+700 A
-705 KAKTALNS
+705 SNKARR
-713 SENSSS
+713 SELS